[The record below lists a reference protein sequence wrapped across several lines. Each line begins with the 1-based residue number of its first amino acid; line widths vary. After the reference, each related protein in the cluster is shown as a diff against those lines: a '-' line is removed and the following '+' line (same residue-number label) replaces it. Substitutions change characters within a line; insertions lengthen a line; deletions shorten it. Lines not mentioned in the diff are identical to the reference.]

1 MEARVNLK
9 NLRNITNTVYYPY
22 MYNRDR
28 YLVLYG
34 GAGSGKSW
42 FVCEKLLVRAMREP
56 GHKIL
61 VCRKVA
67 RTLRRSVFQLF
78 RTYISNWGIGS
89 LFKVNHSN
97 MEIRCINGSVIYFT
111 GIDDPE
117 KLKSIEGI
125 TSIWVEE
132 ASEIYLKDFE
142 ELDRRLRGNFPYYKQ
157 IILTYNPIVDTN
169 WTFDR
174 FFVKPKEDE
183 AYKAGLSILKT
194 TYRDNRFIDEGYKA
208 ILERYTGNARLVYTE
223 GEYGKLENA
232 VYTNWN
238 MVDSFPLTTKA
249 IYGLDFGFVMPQ
261 ALVRVYLKDGTDLY
275 VEEKGYATR
284 QDTPELI
291 KELKRLKIQRKLIIA
306 DNEDP
311 SAINQI
317 GNAGFDIIPCKK
329 GQGSVEEGIKLI
341 QGLKIHIVKGSTN
354 IVKEILSYQRM
365 KDKNT
370 DKPLEQVDKSN
381 DHLLDAIRYV
391 VFTYYFG
398 QSETQVR

>member
-1 MEARVNLK
+1 MEARVNLT
-9 NLRNITNTVYYPY
+9 NLRNITNTVYYPFL
-22 MYNRDR
+22 YNEDR
-28 YLVLYG
+28 YLILYG

-42 FVCEKLLVRAMREP
+42 FVCEKLLIRAMREP

-61 VCRKVA
+61 VARKVA

-78 RTYISNWGIGS
+78 RTYIINWGLS
-89 LFKVNHSN
+89 PLFKINHSN
-97 MEIRCINGSVIYFT
+97 MEITCINGSVIYFT

-132 ASEIYLKDFE
+132 ASEIFLKDFE

-183 AYKAGLSILKT
+183 SFKKGLTVKKT
-194 TYRDNRFIDEGYKA
+194 TYKDNRFIDEEYKG

-232 VYTNWN
+232 VYQNWDI
-238 MVDSFPLTTKA
+238 VDKFPNTVRA
-249 IYGLDFGFVMPQ
+249 VYGLDFGFIMPQ
-261 ALVRVYLKDGTDLY
+261 ALARVYLKGEDLF
-275 VEEKGYATR
+275 VEEKIYETR
-284 QDTPELI
+284 QDTPALI
-291 KELKRLKIQRKLIIA
+291 KELKRLKIKSKLIIA

-311 SAINQI
+311 SAIMQI

-329 GQGSVEEGIKLI
+329 GQGSVEEGIKLM
-341 QGLKIHIVKGSTN
+341 QGLKIHITRGSTN
-354 IVKEILSYQRM
+354 VE
-365 KDKNT
+365 
-370 DKPLEQVDKSN
+370 KSN

-398 QSETQVR
+398 QSETRVR